1 MWHMESI
8 FLWNAFACMIIQTI
22 NNIMDSKSSTK
33 LKKKEVA
40 TGNQARVYWTRE
52 HDRVLVDLMVEQTL
66 AGARVGAGFTR
77 DAWFDM
83 VDQFNERT
91 RLHYDVDHLKN
102 RLRFYKREYRIV
114 SAIKNHAGFS
124 WDHKMQMVIADGA
137 EWDEYVRKNPEAKLY
152 RTRQTPFINELEVIF
167 GSSALKGND
176 ASSSRIHYVERNDT
190 NGNLG
195 EGDGTLNSFV
205 DTPQTSNEPIATSA
219 DVHAEVPQ
227 DAPEAEN
234 VNIHRASHLNILRGN
249 SRKSRRQS
257 SDDALLALREIAE
270 ASKRRISAEE
280 AKDEKLSLLD
290 ECLEELNLM
299 KDIDNE
305 LYVKALFIF
314 KEEYNQHI
322 FLKTTGIRRIMW
334 LRAVTK
340 DINLQ

>member
-1 MWHMESI
+1 MSR
-8 FLWNAFACMIIQTI
+8 
-22 NNIMDSKSSTK
+22 MDSKSGTK
-33 LKKKEVA
+33 LKRKEVA
-40 TGNQARVYWTRE
+40 TANQARVYWTRE
-52 HDRVLVDLMVEQTL
+52 HDRVLIDLMVEQTL

-83 VDQFNERT
+83 VDRFNERT
-91 RLHYDVDHLKN
+91 RLRYDVDHLKN

-124 WDHKMQMVIADGA
+124 WDHKMQMVTADDA

-152 RTRQTPFINELEVIF
+152 RTRQTPFINELEVTF
-167 GSSALKGND
+167 GSSASKSNG
-176 ASSSRIHYVERNDT
+176 ASSSRIHYGERNDT

-195 EGDGTLNSFV
+195 EGDGTLNSFA
-205 DTPQTSNEPIATSA
+205 DTPQTSNDPMATSA
-219 DVHAEVPQ
+219 DIHAEVPQ
-227 DAPEAEN
+227 DVPEAEN
-234 VNIHRASHLNILRGN
+234 FYIRRAAPLNILRGN
-249 SRKSRRQS
+249 SRKSRRQ

-322 FLKTTGIRRIMW
+322 FLKTTETEG
-334 LRAVTK
+334 
-340 DINLQ
+340 QG